1 MGDAIEDLFGGLSG
15 GADQVGDAEDDERDD
30 IIDAIIEKKFGKP
43 ERQRF
48 GRRKEKKQQEV
59 FQNPMA
65 RAADSDEDSEGE
77 TEKPKPKRDEDPEEA
92 LRQKLQALS
101 PAQLEKA
108 AQIAGVDIRAL
119 EAASRTECCGFSLSQ
134 RVFVATSTIM
144 PVADAWTDWALIME
158 WLYKLLYPSA
168 DCSVCA
174 GSGSGSFDSGCTF
187 TPGPNCPQLTWLL
200 AGLVIQV
207 LSGAVSGG
215 LLASGSLSKRCGGCG
230 CLVAFI
236 GGMLGIAPML
246 EAAVTL
252 SDGMHHST
260 DDQLAE
266 DIWLLKSI
274 RALELV
280 VETLP
285 QSFLQVSIGVMYG
298 MLSPTSLQFNPLL
311 ALSVTISLFT
321 AGVTMVGMCGASS
334 SSLGR
339 SPCSTGTSADDAL
352 AQQGDDGAQRGAR
365 RRPAATRPGDEIR
378 PDHGG
383 VALVPDYDAAVLRLT
398 LQLRR
403 AGVRHEPGL
412 RRCVMLALRPK
423 HVGVRLPKVSAPSAS
438 SPPPP
443 AVVRRSGC

>member
-1 MGDAIEDLFGGLSG
+1 VLAGRELLRAAMGDAIEDLFGGLSG

-43 ERQRF
+43 ERHRF

-77 TEKPKPKRDEDPEEA
+77 TEKPKPKPKRDEDPEEA

-144 PVADAWTDWALIME
+144 PVADAWTDWALIIE

-174 GSGSGSFDSGCTF
+174 SSGGSGSFDSGCTS
-187 TPGPNCPQLTWLL
+187 TPGPDCPQLTWLL

-230 CLVAFI
+230 CLVAFT

-298 MLSPTSLQFNPLL
+298 MLSPTSLQFDPLL
-311 ALSVTISLFT
+311 ALSVTISLVT
-321 AGVTMVGMCGASS
+321 AGITMVGMCGASS

-339 SPCSTGTSADDAL
+339 SFALLVRLLTMTCFCATGRRWGATPSSQTTCRRSAWRQSTAWPRR
-352 AQQGDDGAQRGAR
+352 RGAR
-365 RRPAATRPGDEIR
+365 ARP
-378 PDHGG
+378 
-383 VALVPDYDAAVLRLT
+383 
-398 LQLRR
+398 
-403 AGVRHEPGL
+403 
-412 RRCVMLALRPK
+412 
-423 HVGVRLPKVSAPSAS
+423 
-438 SPPPP
+438 
-443 AVVRRSGC
+443 

>member
-43 ERQRF
+43 EEKHRF
-48 GRRKEKKQQEV
+48 GRRKEKKQEV

-65 RAADSDEDSEGE
+65 RAGDSDEDSEGE

-144 PVADAWTDWALIME
+144 PVADAWTDWALIIE

-174 GSGSGSFDSGCTF
+174 SSGGSGSFDSGCTS
-187 TPGPNCPQLTWLL
+187 TPGPDCPQLTWLL

-230 CLVAFI
+230 CLVAFA
-236 GGMLGIAPML
+236 GGMLGVAPML

-298 MLSPTSLQFNPLL
+298 MLSPTSLQFDPLL
-311 ALSVTISLFT
+311 ALSVTISLVT
-321 AGVTMVGMCGASS
+321 AGVTMVGMCGAP
-334 SSLGR
+334 SLGR
-339 SPCSTGTSADDAL
+339 S
-352 AQQGDDGAQRGAR
+352 
-365 RRPAATRPGDEIR
+365 
-378 PDHGG
+378 
-383 VALVPDYDAAVLRLT
+383 
-398 LQLRR
+398 
-403 AGVRHEPGL
+403 
-412 RRCVMLALRPK
+412 LALRLLTM
-423 HVGVRLPKVSAPSAS
+423 HLRNRETMGRNAELADDLPPLGLATKYGFATAAWRSCQTMMLLCCASLYSCAAPVFGMSLVFVVVSCWLFGQSMWESAFQ
-438 SPPPP
+438 
-443 AVVRRSGC
+443 R